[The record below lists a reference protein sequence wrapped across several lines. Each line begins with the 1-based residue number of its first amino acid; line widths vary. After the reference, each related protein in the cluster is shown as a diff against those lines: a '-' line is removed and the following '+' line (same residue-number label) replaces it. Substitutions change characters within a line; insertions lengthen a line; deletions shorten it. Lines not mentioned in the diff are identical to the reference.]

1 MCQNRQLFAMR
12 QGGILFQNFQFIAV
26 SNMTRQVFL
35 RVLFYLEMVDKMW
48 QRVVDS
54 FDVVGCN
61 YLLQSLTSASS
72 HCEGGVT

>member
-1 MCQNRQLFAMR
+1 MCQNRQLYAMR
-12 QGGILFQNFQFIAV
+12 RGG
-26 SNMTRQVFL
+26 NMTRQVFL
-35 RVLFYLEMVDKMW
+35 RVLFYLEVVDKMW

-61 YLLQSLTSASS
+61 YLLQSLMSASS

>member
-26 SNMTRQVFL
+26 LNMTRQVFL

-61 YLLQSLTSASS
+61 CLLQ
-72 HCEGGVT
+72 V

>member
-48 QRVVDS
+48 QREVDS

-61 YLLQSLTSASS
+61 YLLK
-72 HCEGGVT
+72 V